1 LALLVLG
8 YVAIIKSVKTVMLF
22 SCLAYFSFGLMYAYE
37 EVLKE
42 TREVMN
48 RADFNFYDIQTTPQ
62 VSL

>member
-1 LALLVLG
+1 
-8 YVAIIKSVKTVMLF
+8 MLF

-48 RADFNFYDIQTTPQ
+48 RADFNFNFIQTTPQ